1 MEFGWQDLAA
11 LGIVL
16 AAAGYLARLAW
27 NAVTRKQ
34 GSGCGSGCGGCSARS
49 AANSAIPEE
58 VVSIVLPER
67 VHRQERESP
76 AGPTVSAGKQ
86 SGRWVPAQPSMTD
99 RQRRGTA
106 SQAD

>member
-1 MEFGWQDLAA
+1 MDIGWQDLAA

-16 AAAGYLARLAW
+16 AAVGYLARLAW

-34 GSGCGSGCGGCSARS
+34 GSGCGSGCGSCSARS

-76 AGPTVSAGKQ
+76 AGPDVDIGSAGTSS
-86 SGRWVPAQPSMTD
+86 SG
-99 RQRRGTA
+99 
-106 SQAD
+106 

>member
-16 AAAGYLARLAW
+16 AAAGYLARLSW

-34 GSGCGSGCGGCSARS
+34 GSGCGSGCGSCSARS

-58 VVSIVLPER
+58 VVSIGLPER
-67 VHRQERESP
+67 TSRQGRESSVRP
-76 AGPTVSAGKQ
+76 
-86 SGRWVPAQPSMTD
+86 D
-99 RQRRGTA
+99 
-106 SQAD
+106 

>member
-34 GSGCGSGCGGCSARS
+34 GSGCGSGCASCSTRS
-49 AANSAIPEE
+49 AANSAIPDA
-58 VVSIVLPER
+58 VVSIGLPGR
-67 VHRQERESP
+67 VSRQGHE
-76 AGPTVSAGKQ
+76 PTARPDLGLGSAGTSP
-86 SGRWVPAQPSMTD
+86 SG
-99 RQRRGTA
+99 
-106 SQAD
+106 

>member
-34 GSGCGSGCGGCSARS
+34 GSGCGSGCGSCSARS
-49 AANSAIPEE
+49 AANSAIPEA
-58 VVSIVLPER
+58 VVSIGLPER
-67 VHRQERESP
+67 ASRQGRESSV
-76 AGPTVSAGKQ
+76 GPDLIIGSAET
-86 SGRWVPAQPSMTD
+86 STSR
-99 RQRRGTA
+99 
-106 SQAD
+106 

>member
-1 MEFGWQDLAA
+1 MGFGWQDLAA

-34 GSGCGSGCGGCSARS
+34 ASGCGSGCGSCSVRS

-58 VVSIVLPER
+58 VVSIGLTGR
-67 VHRQERESP
+67 VSRQGRESP
-76 AGPTVSAGKQ
+76 AGPDLIIGSAGTSP
-86 SGRWVPAQPSMTD
+86 SG
-99 RQRRGTA
+99 
-106 SQAD
+106 

>member
-34 GSGCGSGCGGCSARS
+34 GSGCGSSCGSCSARS

-58 VVSIVLPER
+58 VVSIGLPGR

-76 AGPTVSAGKQ
+76 AEPDLIIGSAGTSP
-86 SGRWVPAQPSMTD
+86 SG
-99 RQRRGTA
+99 
-106 SQAD
+106 